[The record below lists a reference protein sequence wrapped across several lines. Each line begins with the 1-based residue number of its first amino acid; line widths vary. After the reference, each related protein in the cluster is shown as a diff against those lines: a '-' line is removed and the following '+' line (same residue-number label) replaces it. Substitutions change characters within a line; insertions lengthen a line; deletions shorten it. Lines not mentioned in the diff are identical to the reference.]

1 MSKITFRADDDL
13 VERLEELDAS
23 KSEAMR
29 AALRSFLEGNE
40 AASGE
45 DHSASDRVRTDVI
58 DELVRNSVDDRLR
71 ELGIDRTGSRAR
83 APTPSPEPRDV
94 NVSISLEGATIQ
106 SDEHGSQS
114 DNRRQTRTRDPTP
127 NDGESPDGREQPGA
141 RDRAGAQ
148 SPNGRGGGQQCN
160 QCGDRLDGDHM
171 YCPNCGEKASQRLFC
186 ECGDEVRSDWSFCPS
201 CGRRTPAAD
210 VLESDS
216 NQY

>member
-13 VERLEELDAS
+13 VEQLEELDAS

-40 AASGE
+40 AAGSE

-58 DELVRNSVDDRLR
+58 DEQVRNSVDDRLR
-71 ELGIDRTGSRAR
+71 ELGIDPAGSHAR
-83 APTPSPEPRDV
+83 GPTPSPEPQDV
-94 NVSISLEGATIQ
+94 NVSISLEGAAMQ

-127 NDGESPDGREQPGA
+127 NDGEPVEA
-141 RDRAGAQ
+141 RDRAGTQ
-148 SPNGRGGGQQCN
+148 SPDGRDGGRQCN
-160 QCGDRLDGDHM
+160 QCGDRLNGDHM

-216 NQY
+216 TQY